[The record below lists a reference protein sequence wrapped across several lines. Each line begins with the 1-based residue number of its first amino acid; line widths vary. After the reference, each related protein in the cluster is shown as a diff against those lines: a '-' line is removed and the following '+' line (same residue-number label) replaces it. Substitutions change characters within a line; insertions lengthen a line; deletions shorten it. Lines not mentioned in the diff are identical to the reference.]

1 MFPRSSCPYIIFKT
15 PFDGP
20 KTPQDAAKT
29 PQDASRRS
37 EIPSLW
43 PLGGLLERPIRPQL
57 ASPGSS
63 FGSGGVL
70 KYEDSCRFLAHFCF
84 PGGL

>member
-1 MFPRSSCPYIIFKT
+1 MFPRSSCSYIIFKT

-43 PLGGLLERPIRPQL
+43 PLGGLLELLNRPQM
-57 ASPGSS
+57 GSA
-63 FGSGGVL
+63 GVFFRRWR
-70 KYEDSCRFLAHFCF
+70 KAKM
-84 PGGL
+84 